1 MHRSKTLIVL
11 SLSALALI
19 AALAGPAQARSVGG
33 PGRVVFVAG
42 KAEHC
47 KMGACPTYD
56 LIQSISPHGGH
67 RHVLAK
73 IRSVVETASTEDGTV
88 AVLSKN
94 VAGGG
99 ANANAF
105 TQIYL
110 ITPNGKRTAVFRHR
124 LQGFNATGLGISGNG
139 KLLALSGRYTG
150 GPSDPAKIWVVRS
163 DGTGLR
169 QLTSGPGTD
178 EMPAISPNSKQIVFA
193 RTLHDGTPAGR
204 KPELYVVGTNGGE
217 PVRLTENAAEDVNPV
232 FSPDG
237 HSIAFGHV
245 AVRNHGGVDII
256 GTDGTGER
264 RVASTEGTY
273 PDPDFSPSGRSL
285 VFVGEVPHDRSY
297 NIALY
302 TVRTSGSGRK
312 LASGLPFIAHGLPQ
326 WTLQS

>member
-11 SLSALALI
+11 SLSVIALV
-19 AALAGPAQARSVGG
+19 AALAASAQARSVSGAG
-33 PGRVVFVAG
+33 QIVFVAG

-56 LIQSISPHGGH
+56 LVQSISPHGGH

-105 TQIYL
+105 TQVYL
-110 ITPNGKRTAVFRHR
+110 IAPTGKRTAVFRRR

-150 GPSDPAKIWVVRS
+150 GPSDPSKIWVVRS

-169 QLTSGPGTD
+169 QLTTGPGTD
-178 EMPAISPNSKQIVFA
+178 EMPAISPNGRRVVFA

-204 KPELYVVGTNGGE
+204 RPELYVVGTESGE

-237 HSIAFGHV
+237 RSVAFGHV
-245 AVRNHGGVDII
+245 PARNHGGIDVI
-256 GTDGTGER
+256 GTDGSGER
-264 RVASTEGTY
+264 KVASTEGTY

-285 VFVGEVPHDRSY
+285 VFAGEVPHDRSY

-312 LASGLPFIAHGLPQ
+312 LAARLPFIAHGLPQ
-326 WTLQS
+326 WTSRP